1 METINE
7 KLIQTDKLTIIKNQ
21 NKQPFNRNDYDYV
34 WINTIESLELLYK
47 THFDEVL
54 NQPSDELI
62 EAKFFNKKKEVTF
75 INTVSGDYKQIENEH
90 SENKKEYSEEYQFI
104 KNNKLKH
111 IPSGDRLVVRKYYNK
126 DQDGQYYIGRVMLYD
141 VVGGIENDSK

>member
-1 METINE
+1 METINQ
-7 KLIQTDKLTIIKNQ
+7 KLIDTGVTIIKSETNQ
-21 NKQPFNRNDYDYV
+21 LFNRNDYDYL

-75 INTVSGDYKQIENEH
+75 INIGSGPYKQIERKH
-90 SENKKEYSEEYQFI
+90 SENAKEYSEEYQSI
-104 KNNKLKH
+104 KKNKLKY
-111 IPSGDRLVVRKYYNK
+111 IPSGDRLVVRKYFDK

-141 VVGGIENDSK
+141 VVGGIENGSK